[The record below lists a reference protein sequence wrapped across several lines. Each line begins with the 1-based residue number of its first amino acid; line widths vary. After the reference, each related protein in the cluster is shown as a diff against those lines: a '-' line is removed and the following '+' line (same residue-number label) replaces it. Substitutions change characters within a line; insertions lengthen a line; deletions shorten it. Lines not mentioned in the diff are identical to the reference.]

1 MMAGGFSPRLGF
13 VFAKR
18 QKMGLVLLI
27 EFSKIRWF
35 PSFATAPKEQMSAGW
50 DIQKLRMGI

>member
-35 PSFATAPKEQMSAGW
+35 SSPGEASKSYASMA
-50 DIQKLRMGI
+50 KLHKI